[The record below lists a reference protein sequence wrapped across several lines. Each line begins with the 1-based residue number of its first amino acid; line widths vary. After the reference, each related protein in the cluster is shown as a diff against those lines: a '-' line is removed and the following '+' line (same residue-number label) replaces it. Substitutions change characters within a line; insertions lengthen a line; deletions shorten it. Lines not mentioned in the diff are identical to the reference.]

1 MDNRDI
7 KKSFGEWLCSLSSS
21 PIVKTAIHAD
31 LSSIYHQD
39 FIIVSNLCNGYGYMP
54 QISLTVID
62 GAKEWYQQAN
72 KAFLETSNLSEQ
84 MKSAISLEIDKNA
97 EAEKQRWLRILDDK
111 GIIIT
116 VE

>member
-7 KKSFGEWLCSLSSS
+7 KKSFDEWLCSLSSS

-31 LSSIYHQD
+31 LSSMYHQD

-62 GAKEWYQQAN
+62 GAKEWYKQAN

-97 EAEKQRWLRILDDK
+97 EAEKQRWLRVLDDK